1 MEMEL
6 WEKILLGALALLV
19 LFFFAP
25 GLKTMMELS
34 RQAEQKH
41 WGTVALL
48 ALILVAFVMLLISS
62 VQ

>member
-25 GLKTMMELS
+25 GLKTMMERS